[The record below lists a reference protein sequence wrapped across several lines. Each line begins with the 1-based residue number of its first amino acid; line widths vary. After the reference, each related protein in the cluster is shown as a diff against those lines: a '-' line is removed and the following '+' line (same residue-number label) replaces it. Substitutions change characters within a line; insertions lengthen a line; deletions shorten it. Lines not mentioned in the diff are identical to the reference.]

1 MVDSRFGLIVSQN
14 YCKKPF
20 MSVANYI
27 EKPRSR
33 VLLTLTLVFSLL
45 GQSMVAFAAPCG
57 GAGHDHEMMTAK
69 ADQHRSHD
77 HSMMHGDHQMAI
89 DTELSDLSQEG
100 SMDCCGKDPSSCAM
114 SVGIVLV
121 LLPNGIDLPQGVTI
135 TQSVPTVATATTS
148 RAESLYR
155 PPISA

>member
-1 MVDSRFGLIVSQN
+1 MVDPGFGLIVSQN

-20 MSVANYI
+20 MSVASYI
-27 EKPRSR
+27 EKPLSR
-33 VLLTLTLVFSLL
+33 VLITLTLVFSLL

-69 ADQHRSHD
+69 ADQHGSHD

-89 DTELSDLSQEG
+89 DTELSEEAD
-100 SMDCCGKDPSSCAM
+100 MDCCGKDPSSCAM
-114 SVGIVLV
+114 SVGVVLV
-121 LLPNGIDLPQGVTI
+121 LLPNGIDLPQGVTS
-135 TQSVPTVATATTS
+135 TQSVPMAVSATTS
-148 RAESLYR
+148 RLESLYR